1 MTVVDE
7 GRFAPKRL
15 PQVATADKPSF
26 PASGPPTIAGV
37 ASEPRMGLHHL
48 SVLLQRT
55 AWLLVWTA
63 AGRSALRSLTLL
75 VGALLGAIYLDAVV
89 ALSPAARI
97 AVMATCAGLGLIAV
111 VQLVRRFLR
120 HWTDPRVAA
129 RRIEKAQGY
138 RDNRLINALDL
149 DESPSPAASPVLVKR
164 VVGRGEA
171 TAAELSSA
179 TAVDFGPLVRSFLAA
194 AAVLLVAAVCRI
206 TMPGLFAAVV
216 PRYLDVNGDHPPYT
230 LVEFEIRV
238 SPDPVVYGKPAEI
251 GVTLGGPETIAQA
264 DVVLVEGTG
273 REQRVV
279 QRLPMFRTA
288 KGEFTL
294 PLQRPE
300 KSQAFYIDTPRGRS
314 RMQQMTVQEIP
325 SIEEMFAVL
334 TPPAYAGWPVSRQ
347 PLDSRGFRG
356 LKGTAVEVTVRA
368 NIALKGGII
377 ELTPE
382 GERAEKTTVP
392 LTPQADPKLVAGKF
406 PLTFSGRYRLT
417 ITSKEGA
424 DGREPVEGKLTTFI
438 DRPPQVAIV
447 TPDAE
452 LVVVEGYTVPV
463 IVQASDD
470 VGIARIELQASINGF
485 GPTPVD
491 ITADLREPTLVR
503 GAAEFAL
510 PVLGAKAG
518 DVITYFATA
527 WDKSPPE
534 GQFVETATHV
544 IRIISEAEYLEYA
557 RSEYQMDEL
566 MEELEAVQKQVDE
579 LQKQRDRLQDELET
593 LRKKLKNGEELSKE
607 ERQKLEEIQK
617 KLKRYAEAAEKLAR
631 QAATRGEQQPLY
643 DIEEHMLDALDRL
656 SEQLEKQ
663 SSLAREAADDLQRLE
678 KDPDDKDLMKELQDS
693 LDALAEQ
700 SDGLDDDGTAEREQL
715 HQEMNRLRKV
725 DELVQQG
732 ERLERITRR
741 QRDLADRLGEFRNR
755 DRMTNEQQRRADRLA
770 REQERLQQELQDAV
784 QQLEKR
790 AEEVKDEAPKTA
802 EDAKKLVEQ
811 IREMQVG
818 DEQGKAS
825 GSARKGE
832 GRKAHT
838 AADAAAEKLESLAEK
853 IPDADDA
860 GEEMEAQGEGGG
872 GGGDPGLKLSGGKK
886 GKSLRQMGRARQ
898 LPALRGL
905 GGGQPGQ
912 QPGNMPGQKPGG
924 EGESGMGSMARA
936 KVMGPHKPLG
946 DHQRPRSSQN
956 GGEGLGKVV
965 DGVLSNDGQKPESLT
980 PDSRTGKANSAGNL
994 RGVPAPFRDQA
1005 EAYFRRLSEGK

>member
-1 MTVVDE
+1 
-7 GRFAPKRL
+7 
-15 PQVATADKPSF
+15 
-26 PASGPPTIAGV
+26 
-37 ASEPRMGLHHL
+37 MGLHHL

-55 AWLLVWTA
+55 AGLLVWTS
-63 AGRSALRSLTLL
+63 AGRSALRSTAML
-75 VGALLGAIYLDAVV
+75 VTAMLGAIYLDAVL
-89 ALSPAARI
+89 ALPPVGRM
-97 AVMATCAGLGLIAV
+97 AVMATCAGLAV
-111 VQLVRRFLR
+111 LGIVLLVRQFLR
-120 HWTDPRVAA
+120 HWTNPRSTA

-149 DESPSPAASPVLVKR
+149 AERPSTASSSVLVKR
-164 VVGRGEA
+164 VVGQGEA

-179 TAVDFGPLVRSFLAA
+179 TAVDFGPLIRSFLAV

-206 TMPGLFAAVV
+206 TMPGLFAAVL
-216 PRYLDVNGDHPPYT
+216 PRYLDLNGDHPPYT

-238 SPDPVVYGKPAEI
+238 SPDPVVFGKPAEI
-251 GVTLGGPETIAQA
+251 GVTLGGPERITQA

-273 REQRVV
+273 REQRAA

-288 KGEFTL
+288 DGQFSL

-300 KSQAFYIDTPRGRS
+300 KSQAFYIETPRGRS
-314 RMQQMTVQEIP
+314 RVQQMTVQEIP

-334 TPPAYAGWPVSRQ
+334 QPPKYTGWRASRQ
-347 PLDSRGFRG
+347 PLDARGFRG
-356 LKGTAVEVTVRA
+356 LKGTEIEVTVRA
-368 NIALKGGII
+368 NLALKEGKI
-377 ELTPE
+377 ELMPE
-382 GERAEKTTVP
+382 AEGAEKAVVA
-392 LTPQADPKLVAGKF
+392 LTPQADAKLVTGKF

-417 ITSKEGA
+417 ITSREGVEA
-424 DGREPVEGKLTTFI
+424 REPIEGKLTTFV

-452 LVVVEGYTVPV
+452 MVVVEGYTVPV
-463 IVQASDD
+463 VIQATDD
-470 VGIARIELQASINGF
+470 VGIARVELQASINGF
-485 GPTPVD
+485 GPSPVD
-491 ITADLREPTLVR
+491 VVTDLREPTLVR

-510 PVLGAKAG
+510 PALGAKAG

-544 IRIISEAEYLEYA
+544 LRIISEAEYLEYA
-557 RSEYQMDEL
+557 RSEYQMDEM
-566 MEELEAVQKQVDE
+566 MEELEGFQKQVDE
-579 LQKQRDRLQDELET
+579 LQRQRDRLQDELET
-593 LRKKLKNGEELSKE
+593 LRKKLKSGEELSKD
-607 ERQKLEEIQK
+607 ERQKLEEIEK
-617 KLKRYAEAAEKLAR
+617 KLKRYAEAVEKLAR
-631 QAATRGEQQPLY
+631 QAGTRSEQQPLY
-643 DIEEHMLDALDRL
+643 DVEEHMLDALDRL

-700 SDGLDDDGTAEREQL
+700 SDGLDDDGAAEREQL
-715 HQEMNRLRKV
+715 HQEMNRLKKV
-725 DELVQQG
+725 DELIQQG
-732 ERLERITRR
+732 ERIERITRR

-784 QQLEKR
+784 QQLEKQ

-802 EDAKKLVEQ
+802 EDAKKLAEQ
-811 IREMQVG
+811 IREMEIG

-832 GRKAHT
+832 GRKAHS

-853 IPDADDA
+853 IPDAEGA
-860 GEEMEAQGEGGG
+860 GEEMEEGGG
-872 GGGDPGLKLSGGKK
+872 GGTGNDPGLKLSGGKK

-946 DHQRPRSSQN
+946 DNPRPRSSQN
-956 GGEGLGKVV
+956 GGEGLGKAV
-965 DGVLSNDGQKPESLT
+965 DGAVANDGQTPETLT
-980 PDSRTGKANSAGNL
+980 PDSRTGKANSAGNI